1 MLRQVKQ
8 EITWLEQSQLNEH
21 GLTNPSVPVREVKR
35 SECDTGVF
43 RNLANLPDSER
54 QLIAIDNQVCF
65 WLMLFRNGRIT
76 QAQIN
81 QALARLE
88 PDQREL
94 YRERLNHW
102 RPQFKSQ
109 KSIKEFSEQQWGKL
123 LALFNKTTIGEAKL

>member
-1 MLRQVKQ
+1 MLRQVSH
-8 EITWLEQSQLNEH
+8 EISLLAQAQLAEH
-21 GLTNPSVPVREVKR
+21 GLTNPSVPVREVNR
-35 SECDTGVF
+35 SKCDTGAF
-43 RNLANLPDSER
+43 RNLANLPESER

-81 QALARLE
+81 QALARLDPE
-88 PDQREL
+88 QQAL

-109 KSIKEFSEQQWGKL
+109 KSIKEYSEKQWDKL
-123 LALFNKTTIGEAKL
+123 LSLFNKTTIGEAKL

>member
-8 EITWLEQSQLNEH
+8 EITWLEQAQLNER
-21 GLTNPSVPVREVKR
+21 GLGNATVTVQEVKR
-35 SECDTGVF
+35 LECDTGRFV
-43 RNLANLPDSER
+43 NLANLPDSER

-81 QALARLE
+81 QALARLDPE
-88 PDQREL
+88 QREI
-94 YRERLNHW
+94 YRERLNYW

-109 KSIKEFSEQQWGKL
+109 KSVRDYTEQQWAKL
-123 LALFNKTTIGEAKL
+123 LSLFNKTTRD

>member
-8 EITWLEQSQLNEH
+8 EITWLEQAQLSEQ
-21 GLTNPSVPVREVKR
+21 GLSNTSAPVQEVKR
-35 SECDTGVF
+35 SKCDTGAY

-88 PDQREL
+88 PEQREL

-102 RPQFKSQ
+102 RAQFKSQ
-109 KSIKEFSEQQWGKL
+109 KSIKEYSEKQWDKL
-123 LALFNKTTIGEAKL
+123 IALFNKTTSEKLK

>member
-1 MLRQVKQ
+1 MLRQVSH
-8 EITWLEQSQLNEH
+8 EIDWLAQAQLAEH
-21 GLTNPSVPVREVKR
+21 GLTNPSVPAQEVKR
-35 SECDTGVF
+35 SECDTARF
-43 RNLANLPDSER
+43 ENLANLPESER
-54 QLIAIDNQVCF
+54 QVIAINNQVCF

-102 RPQFKSQ
+102 RAQFKSQ
-109 KSIKEFSEQQWGKL
+109 KSIKEYSEKQWDKL
-123 LALFNKTTIGEAKL
+123 LALFNKTTIGEAKA